1 MQVTGLID
9 TLAGG
14 NSMILETAGRS
25 ASLQR
30 AESQK
35 SRFDRILAEAA
46 GSENGDKKL
55 LDACYGMETLFIE
68 NLFNA
73 MRKTVHE
80 SEFFGQSLAKDVF
93 SDMLYSEYA
102 KVSARSDQFGLAK
115 QIYEQLSAHTTP

>member
-1 MQVTGLID
+1 MTGLLT
-9 TLAGG
+9 TLTGRS
-14 NSMILETAGRS
+14 NLILETAGHT
-25 ASLQR
+25 ASLAS

-35 SRFDRILAEAA
+35 SRFDRILAEAT
-46 GSENGDKKL
+46 GSGKNDKKL

-68 NLFNA
+68 NLFDA

-80 SEFFGQSLAKDVF
+80 SDFFGQSLAKDIF